1 MNRFS
6 PEFAEK
12 LRRKARQLGTR
23 EQFKRARD
31 NFAAWVTSSQ
41 NMATIN
47 PFGAH
52 YNEANT
58 MKPHY
63 ALSAQDRS
71 TENYS
76 GIECPLGSPCGE
88 PDTLLRMEEE
98 TIVCLREQSPF
109 LAGLRRPFRPRPD
122 RIIPILYRRPRTA
135 SEVLVEDAGE
145 HPPTV
150 EEQAVERVRLTLEMI
165 NARNISIPRPD
176 WLESEPG
183 L

>member
-1 MNRFS
+1 MSAMNRFS

-52 YNEANT
+52 YNETNT

-63 ALSAQDRS
+63 ALSAQDSS

-88 PDTLLRMEEE
+88 PDTPLRMEEAPM
-98 TIVCLREQSPF
+98 VRFRESPGQF
-109 LAGLRRPFRPRPD
+109 PQLPPGRHL
-122 RIIPILYRRPRTA
+122 IPIFYRRPRTA
-135 SEVLVEDAGE
+135 SEVLAENMEGR
-145 HPPTV
+145 PLTV
-150 EEQAVERVRLTLEMI
+150 EEQA
-165 NARNISIPRPD
+165 
-176 WLESEPG
+176 WLLAEEG